1 MDLGFIRECKN
12 DADMESPLVA
22 GHIGIKKESIS
33 VLLFLC
39 NEKTSARFIDTVL
52 SIATGDHAILLNYGF
67 F

>member
-1 MDLGFIRECKN
+1 
-12 DADMESPLVA
+12 MESPLVA